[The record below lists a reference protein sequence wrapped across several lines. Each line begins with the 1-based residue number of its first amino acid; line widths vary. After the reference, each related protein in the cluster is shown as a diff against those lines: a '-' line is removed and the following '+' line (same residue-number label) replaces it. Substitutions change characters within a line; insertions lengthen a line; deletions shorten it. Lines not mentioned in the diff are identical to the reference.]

1 MKSNTATTEV
11 GVQAERT
18 SLWKRILKVLET
30 LPFEAEMMEGD
41 MGWYSL
47 DTNSSEAE
55 PTARDQAL
63 FEQFVTSRR
72 I

>member
-1 MKSNTATTEV
+1 MKSNATSTAV
-11 GVQAERT
+11 GIQAERT

-47 DTNSSEAE
+47 DTESSDAE
-55 PTARDQAL
+55 PTARDRAL